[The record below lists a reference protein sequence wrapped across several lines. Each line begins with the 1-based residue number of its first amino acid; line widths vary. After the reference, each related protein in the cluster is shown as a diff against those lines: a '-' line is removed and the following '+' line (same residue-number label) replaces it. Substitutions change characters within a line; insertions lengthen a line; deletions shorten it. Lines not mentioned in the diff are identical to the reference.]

1 MERIGLKRAQDQRR
15 HRMQRGGRRFLLP
28 IWAIFVMAGVAGC
41 AASPEIV
48 VMPSSEAVLA
58 ADVQVAAVDP
68 NEVKLPVIMEPGRTT
83 VKSDSRGYLTTP
95 QELEVIAQKAKEG
108 IEPYVSA
115 FNEVIEIAGKKWDYS
130 LDKKESCKSSD
141 RPRWIDDEDG
151 IPRLYARALAYHL
164 TGEEHYAAEVQAILE
179 RIMTEVET
187 IDIEE
192 MQCRLN
198 FAWGTP
204 ELVASAD
211 LIEEYWQDHECRG
224 PSSTFYGVTTLR
236 KDNCKKLFQNW
247 LVKNPYYVISLSA
260 AGSNSNWGAAA
271 TNATA
276 YIADY
281 LWDRPEVR
289 LLHRHPPQL
298 YGGQELPLSPS
309 EAYVYAN
316 QLMFDRM
323 NGYSVEYQSSSSCDY
338 LSGEQQS
345 DEWEPV
351 KSQIS
356 ETGVIPEDARRE
368 EYCNV
373 PRYNIVLE
381 EGEYQNYPQIHLG
394 NNIQQCELM
403 LRRGDRSCFDNVD
416 QTLVKDFTFIGPDGE
431 IKATVLYPGRGSIE
445 RAINAIIIDAN
456 TEWRH
461 DEALEIAYRYYSIHH
476 RLPGVDQWFEHLNG
490 RPVDCSQHACFTT
503 LTHGFAL
510 DETPE
515 LPPVVPAP

>member
-1 MERIGLKRAQDQRR
+1 K
-15 HRMQRGGRRFLLP
+15 
-28 IWAIFVMAGVAGC
+28 
-41 AASPEIV
+41 
-48 VMPSSEAVLA
+48 
-58 ADVQVAAVDP
+58 
-68 NEVKLPVIMEPGRTT
+68 T
-83 VKSDSRGYLTTP
+83 
-95 QELEVIAQKAKEG
+95 
-108 IEPYVSA
+108 
-115 FNEVIEIAGKKWDYS
+115 AGKEWDYS
-130 LDKKESCKSSD
+130 LDKETSCKGSD
-141 RPRWIDDEDG
+141 RPRWIDEEGG

-164 TGEEHYAAEVQAILE
+164 TGEEHYAADVQEILE
-179 RIMTEVET
+179 RIMTKVET
-187 IDIEE
+187 IDIDE

-224 PSSTFYGVTTLR
+224 PASTLYGVTTLR
-236 KDNCKKLFQNW
+236 QGNCKELFQNW

-289 LLHRHPPQL
+289 LLHRHPAQL
-298 YGGQELPLSPS
+298 YNGKVLSLSPS
-309 EAYVYAN
+309 EAYIYAN

-345 DEWEPV
+345 DAWEPV

-368 EYCNV
+368 EYCNI
-373 PRYNIVLE
+373 PHYNIVLE
-381 EGEYQNYPQIHLG
+381 EGEYQNYPQINLG

-403 LRRGDRSCFDNVD
+403 LRRGDRRCFDNVD
-416 QTLVKDFTFIGPDGE
+416 YTTVKDFAFLGPDG
-431 IKATVLYPGRGSIE
+431 KTKVTTLYPGRGSIE

-461 DEALEIAYRYYSIHH
+461 DAALEIAYRYYSVHN
-476 RLPGVDQWFEHLNG
+476 RLK
-490 RPVDCSQHACFTT
+490 
-503 LTHGFAL
+503 
-510 DETPE
+510 
-515 LPPVVPAP
+515 